1 MIERMRLRQAV
12 GRALADEMEHD
23 PTVILMGEDIGA
35 AGGAFKA
42 TEGLFEQFGP
52 RRVLDTPISEMGF
65 VGAGVGA
72 AATGLRPVVEIMFIE
87 FLGVALD
94 ELVTEGARMRYLSR
108 GRLSVPLTVRAAAGA
123 GLGFG
128 CQHSQML
135 EHWFTA
141 TPGLKVVVPSDPASA
156 YGLLRAAIR
165 DDDPTVVLEHKALY
179 GDRGEV
185 TVGEEG
191 LLPLGRARLRRT
203 GGDVTVVGIGATVKT
218 ALEAADLAGG
228 EWSADVVDLL
238 TLVPWDQET
247 VIESVTRTGRL
258 VVVEEGVEN
267 GGWGADIVAAVTQ
280 QAFGSL
286 VVPPLRITAPD
297 APIPYSGG
305 LESQVPARRRVRGG
319 ADLQPAVA
327 TVGIPARGGDR
338 RWHGDTR

>member
-305 LESQVPARRRVRGG
+305 LESRFLPGAEYVAAQISSLLRDGRHPSPWWRQEVAR
-319 ADLQPAVA
+319 
-327 TVGIPARGGDR
+327 
-338 RWHGDTR
+338 

>member
-1 MIERMRLRQAV
+1 MIEKMRMRQAV
-12 GRALADEMEHD
+12 GRALADEMELD

-42 TEGLFEQFGP
+42 TEGLFERFGS

-72 AATGLRPVVEIMFIE
+72 AATGLRPVVEIMFVE

-94 ELVTEGARMRYLSR
+94 ELVTEGARMHYLSR
-108 GRLSVPLTVRAAAGA
+108 GRLSIPLTVRAAAGA

-135 EHWFTA
+135 EHWFSA
-141 TPGLKVVVPSDPASA
+141 TPGLKVAVPSDPANA

-165 DDDPTVVLEHKALY
+165 DDNPTVVLEHKALY

-185 TVGEEG
+185 TVGDEG
-191 LLPLGRARLRRT
+191 IVPLGRANLRRT
-203 GGDVTVVGIGATVKT
+203 GSDVTLVGLGATTKT
-218 ALEAADLAGG
+218 ALAAADLAAGS
-228 EWSADVVDLL
+228 WTADVIDLQ

-258 VVVEEGVEN
+258 VVVEEGVED
-267 GGWGADIVAAVTQ
+267 GGWGADIVAAVVR
-280 QAFGSL
+280 QAFSAL
-286 VVPPLRITAPD
+286 VLPPMRITAPD
-297 APIPYSGG
+297 TPIPYSGS
-305 LESQVPARRRVRGG
+305 LEARFLPSPGYVADQVSSLLRDGRLPSPWWRQEVAR
-319 ADLQPAVA
+319 
-327 TVGIPARGGDR
+327 
-338 RWHGDTR
+338 